1 MVVFA
6 ALRNEGRLLHHQQE
20 KKQGENG
27 VINRKR
33 TGCVCLISPVI
44 PPPATT
50 KNHPRQRWSCPQQ
63 HKVSTNKRI
72 GNSTFLSK
80 EAHPDVAFV
89 LRLVSL
95 SSCGQRV
102 QPQIRIEAAVRPAST
117 HARERLRIRIENEN
131 ENEVVFSRR
140 EIPVVHVYYIL
151 NRK

>member
-20 KKQGENG
+20 KKTGGNG

-50 KNHPRQRWSCPQQ
+50 KNHPRRRWSCPQQ

-131 ENEVVFSRR
+131 ENEVVFS
-140 EIPVVHVYYIL
+140 
-151 NRK
+151 